1 MNNLFVRKIKINQ
14 ENIENYDV
22 YPFNIPLIA
31 NFKALELNKPV
42 TFIVGENGSGK
53 STLIESI
60 AVALG
65 LNPEGGSQ
73 NFNFSTFDS
82 HSELHKHI
90 KIEKGIKRPST
101 RYFLRAESFYN
112 VATETDKIP
121 DALDAIGGTSLH
133 KRSHGESFIQLI
145 ENRFYNNGLYLLDEP
160 EAALSPTR
168 QMQFLALVDD
178 LVKHGSQF
186 IICTHSPIILSYPN
200 AEIYQIN
207 ENKLELTEYKNTEL
221 YNIYKSFLQNPER
234 TLNILLDE

>member
-1 MNNLFVRKIKINQ
+1 M
-14 ENIENYDV
+14 
-22 YPFNIPLIA
+22 
-31 NFKALELNKPV
+31 
-42 TFIVGENGSGK
+42 TFILSAFLIWIGK
-53 STLIESI
+53 RIDNYI
-60 AVALG
+60 VRF
-65 LNPEGGSQ
+65 
-73 NFNFSTFDS
+73 NFNFSTFES
-82 HSELHKHI
+82 HSELHNYI

-101 RYFLRAESFYN
+101 KYFLRAESFYN

-121 DALDAIGGTSLH
+121 DALGAIGNVSLH

-178 LVKHGSQF
+178 LVKHGCQF

-200 AEIYQIN
+200 ADIYQIN
-207 ENKLELTEYKNTEL
+207 EDKLELIEYKNTEL

-234 TLNILLDE
+234 TLNILLNE